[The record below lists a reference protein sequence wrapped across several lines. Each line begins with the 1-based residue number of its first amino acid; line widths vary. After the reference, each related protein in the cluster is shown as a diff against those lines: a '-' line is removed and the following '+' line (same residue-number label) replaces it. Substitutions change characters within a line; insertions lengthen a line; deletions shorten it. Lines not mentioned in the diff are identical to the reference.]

1 MWDNDSTEAIF
12 YGIDGPCKLEIAYSN
27 IKGGNEGIV
36 SSINATVIWLDGN
49 MSEDPKFLLSSD
61 HPFALASGSPCI
73 NIGHPDTSGLLLPGF
88 DLAGNPRIWNERID
102 IGAYEWNNIGIRGNL
117 AINNDILEVIFKPN
131 PFTTSTTL
139 SYTLD
144 KPENIRFT
152 VYNVQSQ
159 IVYRM
164 QERQE
169 KGEQLIQWNAEG
181 LPAGMYYFRIQA
193 GEMVGSGKVVKLE

>member
-1 MWDNDSTEAIF
+1 M
-12 YGIDGPCKLEIAYSN
+12 
-27 IKGGNEGIV
+27 
-36 SSINATVIWLDGN
+36 
-49 MSEDPKFLLSSD
+49 
-61 HPFALASGSPCI
+61 
-73 NIGHPDTSGLLLPGF
+73 PGF

-131 PFTTSTTL
+131 PFTDTSTTL

-169 KGEQLIQWNAEG
+169 KGEQLIQWNARRSACRNV
-181 LPAGMYYFRIQA
+181 LLFRIQA